1 MRQYLAVLWFAAL
14 MATGLAQQRPFLTD
28 QPETLPI
35 GRVRVGFG
43 IEFLQG
49 QHFTLS
55 GLQGDFTRIGVT
67 NLQVGI
73 GDFAEF
79 QLSGV
84 VQDFLSVSHRSPAAI
99 PPDFAG
105 NATSDVGD
113 LFLGT
118 KIRFAQEG
126 HIRPAVGFRFSVQ
139 LPNASNESGLGV
151 DETNFYASL
160 LLGKRLGKG
169 EVFGNIGLAIMG
181 SAVVPNTQ
189 SDLITY
195 GFGIILPVHSKI
207 RLFGDVN
214 GRDGPERIGSE
225 NRSQA
230 RVGVQFLAAGLRWDV
245 GAIAGLGKYD
255 ADSGVTL
262 GLTYEFQAFRR
273 TKAVRTIR

>member
-1 MRQYLAVLWFAAL
+1 LS
-14 MATGLAQQRPFLTD
+14 TCSAQQRPFLTD
-28 QPETLPI
+28 QPDTIPL

-43 IEFLQG
+43 MEFLQG

-55 GLQGDFTRIGVT
+55 GLEGDFTRIGVT
-67 NLQVGI
+67 NIQIGVGE
-73 GDFAEF
+73 FAEF

-84 VQDFLSVSHRSPAAI
+84 VQDFLSVSHRSPAPI

-118 KIRFAQEG
+118 KIRFAPEG
-126 HIRPAVGFRFSVQ
+126 GIRPAFGFRFSVQ
-139 LPNASNESGLGV
+139 LPNASNESGIGTDV
-151 DETNFYASL
+151 TNFYASL
-160 LLGKRLGKG
+160 LLGKHLGKA
-169 EVFGNIGLAIMG
+169 ELFGNVGLAILG
-181 SAVVPNTQ
+181 SAVEPNSQ
-189 SDLITY
+189 ADLLTY
-195 GFGIILPVHSKI
+195 GFGIIVPVHPKI
-207 RLFGDVN
+207 RLLGDLN
-214 GRDGPERIGSE
+214 GREGPQRLGNE

-230 RVGVQFLAAGLRWDV
+230 RVALQFQAAGLRWDL

-255 ADSGVTL
+255 ADSGLTL